1 MNNKLPVKKRIVIFS
16 SLILIGI
23 VISFF
28 IYSSIPMIS
37 VFVNTNFHT
46 GPFVSNPEDYN
57 LNISPYVDGLSFP
70 TSMTFIDNDTIM
82 ALEKDGNVRLIS
94 NGVLQKEPIL
104 KVDVDM
110 EAERGLLGI
119 AKLKKNTDTN
129 NTNLTNNNK
138 INNVSKPTN
147 SEPNQAMPNYS
158 VYLYLTE
165 KIKNSDDDNK
175 TTVKQPGI
183 ESMNTHGME
192 KPV

>member
-1 MNNKLPVKKRIVIFS
+1 
-16 SLILIGI
+16 
-23 VISFF
+23 
-28 IYSSIPMIS
+28 
-37 VFVNTNFHT
+37 
-46 GPFVSNPEDYN
+46 
-57 LNISPYVDGLSFP
+57 
-70 TSMTFIDNDTIM
+70 MTFIDNDTIM

-165 KIKNSDDDNK
+165 KINNSDDDNNDSQTTRNRIYEYSWDGK
-175 TTVKQPGI
+175 TPLT
-183 ESMNTHGME
+183 
-192 KPV
+192 KPVLFAGPAS